1 MTIVDTTLRQELKRL
16 IKLFR
21 ISKDSEPFLTI
32 KKLRKNWGLYKKGG
46 EIIINSEI
54 PNDSKISV
62 LRHEFAHFLQD
73 IRGERV
79 NEKKAS
85 KFEVNVKSNF
95 PYYPPQKINAS
106 FKQTKLVE
114 VMER

>member
-1 MTIVDTTLRQELKRL
+1 MTSSETMLKKEMKRL
-16 IKLFR
+16 VKLFR
-21 ISKDSEPFLTI
+21 ISKDLEPFLTI

-46 EIIINSEI
+46 EIIINSQI
-54 PNDSKISV
+54 PNESKISV

-85 KFEVNVKSNF
+85 KFEVCVKSNF
-95 PYYPPQKINAS
+95 PYYPPQKVKTF
-106 FKQTKLVE
+106 FKQTKLFEVVE
-114 VMER
+114 R